1 MVPGDLLRSIAQR
14 SPDRIGIIF
23 EDKSFTWK
31 QVNERVNRFAN
42 ALLSLGLQKGDKVA
56 IFAQNSHW
64 YAETYLGLAKAGLVA
79 VPINWQSTPTE
90 TTYLLNNAEAKAIV
104 IDAQYLTLI
113 DGIAGQVPELKHVI
127 RLGDDREGGLGY
139 EALLQE
145 SSPDEPQVDVSPD
158 DARALGY
165 TSGTTGSPKGC
176 FVTHRQTL
184 AGLVNYL
191 IEIPVPRERSTLLIV
206 PFFTGYGNYMIYC
219 ALYTRSTMV
228 IHKQFQPVQVLES
241 IEKHKIAH
249 MCVVPTM
256 LVGLLNFH
264 EIDKYDLSSLQLIVY
279 GGSVIAAAVL
289 KAAMAKFKCD
299 FCQVYGMQEAGG
311 FVFFLTP
318 DDHAGLDGSEASE
331 KKLLSCGR
339 IAQFAQIRLLDG
351 NGNDAKPG
359 EHGELIVKS
368 EATVSGYWKNPEMT
382 ALTIRDGW
390 VYTGDIAYRDE
401 EGYIYIADRK
411 KDMIVSGGM
420 NIYPAEVEAA
430 IYKHPSVAQVA
441 VIGVPDD
448 RWGEAVKAVIE
459 LKKGAKAT
467 EEEIIDFCRQHLASQ
482 KKPKS
487 IDFVDALPVSNSG
500 KVSKAEIRER
510 YWQGRERRV

>member
-1 MVPGDLLRSIAQR
+1 
-14 SPDRIGIIF
+14 
-23 EDKSFTWK
+23 
-31 QVNERVNRFAN
+31 
-42 ALLSLGLQKGDKVA
+42 
-56 IFAQNSHW
+56 
-64 YAETYLGLAKAGLVA
+64 
-79 VPINWQSTPTE
+79 
-90 TTYLLNNAEAKAIV
+90 
-104 IDAQYLTLI
+104 
-113 DGIAGQVPELKHVI
+113 
-127 RLGDDREGGLGY
+127 
-139 EALLQE
+139 
-145 SSPDEPQVDVSPD
+145 
-158 DARALGY
+158 
-165 TSGTTGSPKGC
+165 
-176 FVTHRQTL
+176 
-184 AGLVNYL
+184 
-191 IEIPVPRERSTLLIV
+191 
-206 PFFTGYGNYMIYC
+206 
-219 ALYTRSTMV
+219 
-228 IHKQFQPVQVLES
+228 
-241 IEKHKIAH
+241 
-249 MCVVPTM
+249 
-256 LVGLLNFH
+256 
-264 EIDKYDLSSLQLIVY
+264 
-279 GGSVIAAAVL
+279 
-289 KAAMAKFKCD
+289 
-299 FCQVYGMQEAGG
+299 MQEAGG